1 MLSSISRFL
10 FAMAAI
16 SPVALVW
23 AIVDWER
30 NGLGLAQLVVL
41 LFGVTIGVICWLLLL
56 LSHKHLTKVSFTA
69 IEIKAVDN
77 EVVAYVVTYLFPL
90 VAPESSRGIIGQI
103 AVILVLAIVLAT
115 SNAFTFN
122 PLLTI
127 MGYRF
132 YEVKSSSG
140 VTYLLVSKSD
150 ITDVKRIRNIGRLS
164 RHLLLQL
171 D

>member
-1 MLSSISRFL
+1 MLSSVARFL

-30 NGLGLAQLVVL
+30 NGLGMAQFVVL
-41 LFGVTIGVICWLLLL
+41 LLGAIIGFICWLLLF

-69 IEIKAVDN
+69 TEIKAVDN

-90 VAPESSRGIIGQI
+90 VAPESAHGVVGQV
-103 AVILVLAIVLAT
+103 AVVLVLAFVLAT

-122 PLLTI
+122 PLLTL
-127 MGYRF
+127 MGYKF
-132 YEVKSSSG
+132 YEVKSNSG
-140 VTYLLVSKSD
+140 VTYLFVSKYD
-150 ITDVKRIRNIGRLS
+150 ITDVKRIQHVGKLS